1 LKGCSCVFALCCL
14 DLRLE
19 RKSLLTANVDNGKFS
34 VSGRKMQQ
42 GRCRLCCKYLELEV
56 NSNVEATR
64 NFYGGRFQRSCVCS
78 RRLVAFW
85 YIHITFTPPLPT
97 QRRTMIGI
105 TATTDS
111 IQTNNRESTYCYTSQ
126 TPSTDRPSLTIQ
138 PPPAKHRA
146 LPIAAVICLLL
157 CPFTFYTASTTA
169 YL

>member
-1 LKGCSCVFALCCL
+1 MKGCSCVFALCCL

-19 RKSLLTANVDNGKFS
+19 RKSLLTASVDNGKFS

-42 GRCRLCCKYLELEV
+42 SRCRLCCKYLELEV

-64 NFYGGRFQRSCVCS
+64 NFYGGRFQRNCVCS

-85 YIHITFTPPLPT
+85 YINITFTPPLPT
-97 QRRTMIGI
+97 RRRTMIGI

-126 TPSTDRPSLTIQ
+126 TPSTDRPPPVGHHLPSSHLLRNIAPCPSLQ
-138 PPPAKHRA
+138 
-146 LPIAAVICLLL
+146 
-157 CPFTFYTASTTA
+157 
-169 YL
+169 